1 MDSQPIA
8 ISINLKIKDK
18 EITLSMEEAR
28 DLYSQLRA
36 ILGYNNQP
44 FVLPYSW
51 FNITSLYNNRT
62 ISFTFPTGATTTPL
76 NITLPKDFTRYPI
89 YKTTFIYSA

>member
-1 MDSQPIA
+1 MDSPSIA

-51 FNITSLYNNRT
+51 GTATPYVNYTLSCSDSTNSNWK
-62 ISFTFPTGATTTPL
+62 IS
-76 NITLPKDFTRYPI
+76 
-89 YKTTFIYSA
+89 

>member
-28 DLYSQLRA
+28 DLYSQLKSV
-36 ILGYNNQP
+36 LGYNNQP

-51 FNITSLYNNRT
+51 GT
-62 ISFTFPTGATTTPL
+62 ATPYVNYTL
-76 NITLPKDFTRYPI
+76 NCSDNTNSNW
-89 YKTTFIYSA
+89 KTT

>member
-28 DLYSQLRA
+28 DLYSQLKSV
-36 ILGYNNQP
+36 LGYNNQP
-44 FVLPYSW
+44 YTIPYPW
-51 FNITSLYNNRT
+51 
-62 ISFTFPTGATTTPL
+62 GTPSPYINYTL
-76 NITLPKDFTRYPI
+76 NCSDNTNSNWKV
-89 YKTTFIYSA
+89 S

>member
-1 MDSQPIA
+1 MDSPSIA

-51 FNITSLYNNRT
+51 GTATPYVNYTLNCSDNTNYNWKAN
-62 ISFTFPTGATTTPL
+62 
-76 NITLPKDFTRYPI
+76 
-89 YKTTFIYSA
+89 

>member
-28 DLYSQLRA
+28 DLYSQLKG

-51 FNITSLYNNRT
+51 GT
-62 ISFTFPTGATTTPL
+62 ATPYVNYTL
-76 NITLPKDFTRYPI
+76 NCSDNTNSNW
-89 YKTTFIYSA
+89 KTT

>member
-28 DLYSQLRA
+28 DLYSQLKSV
-36 ILGYNNQP
+36 LGYNNQP
-44 FVLPYSW
+44 YTIPYPW
-51 FNITSLYNNRT
+51 
-62 ISFTFPTGATTTPL
+62 GALSPHVTYTVNCSDNT
-76 NITLPKDFTRYPI
+76 NSNW
-89 YKTTFIYSA
+89 KTV

>member
-51 FNITSLYNNRT
+51 GT
-62 ISFTFPTGATTTPL
+62 ATPYVNYTL
-76 NITLPKDFTRYPI
+76 NCSDNTNSNW
-89 YKTTFIYSA
+89 KTT